1 MESLELDLFLKSIL
15 FVLISSLISIG
26 LLTVLFDYTTSPFVV
41 LPVIYFLFMAQLL
54 LLFKFRGYIFKKNLE
69 YK

>member
-54 LLFKFRGYIFKKNLE
+54 LLFKFRGYIFNKNLE